1 MQVGK
6 LICYFVGHKF
16 NISVLDVNGVYI
28 HDRCERCGATDSSA
42 ITLVRKIRSL
52 RNIYASRP

>member
-42 ITLVRKIRSL
+42 ITLVRKLRSL
-52 RNIYASRP
+52 RSL